1 MFSAFTQIRRLL
13 RIARIFARHDA
24 LFPLER
30 TGVAP
35 VVVALARMLSR
46 RDVAG
51 RPGERLA
58 AALEEL
64 GPSFIKLGQALSVRS
79 DLVGEEI
86 AHDLAKMQDNLPPFP
101 AGNARTIIEA
111 ELQAPIESLFESF
124 DDRPV
129 AAASIAQVHFARTAE
144 DGDVAVK
151 VLRPGIEAR
160 FRRDIDL
167 FLWLARMIERTQPAL
182 RRLRPVE
189 VVRMFEATVNVELDL
204 RLEAAAGSEL
214 RDNTENDPRF
224 RVPKIDWIRTGR
236 RVMTLERIDGIR
248 IDDIAALEE
257 AGLVPRDILQRCAES
272 FFNQVFRDGFFHAD
286 IHPGNMFVA
295 RDGALCPIDFGIMG
309 RLDIRTRNYLA
320 DMLVGFLER
329 DYKRVAEVHFEAGY
343 VPARMSVGNFTQALR
358 SIGEPILGKPLHE
371 ISLARLLAHLFQIT
385 ETFEMEAQPQLLLL
399 QKTMLVAEG
408 VGRKL
413 DPTVNMWLLAKPL
426 VENWVMAN
434 RGPDARIRDAVTD
447 AVSQFERL
455 PRLVGRA
462 EAVVEALSGD
472 SEFGQM
478 TRGGGDR
485 AARQYRTPNW
495 VVVCLIAIIGVL
507 LLRVM

>member
-1 MFSAFTQIRRLL
+1 MFSAITQIRRLL

-30 TGVAP
+30 MGVAP
-35 VVVALARMLSR
+35 VVVGLARLLSR
-46 RDVAG
+46 RHIAG

-79 DLVGEEI
+79 DLVGEEV

-101 AGNARTIIEA
+101 ASDARAIIEA
-111 ELQAPIESLFESF
+111 ELQAPIEALFEHF
-124 DDRPV
+124 DDEPV

-151 VLRPGIEAR
+151 VLRPGIEDR

-182 RRLRPVE
+182 RRLRPLE

-204 RLEAAAGSEL
+204 RLEAAAASEL
-214 RDNTENDPRF
+214 RDNTENDTGF

-236 RVMTLERIDGIR
+236 RVMTLERVDGIR
-248 IDDIAALEE
+248 IDDIAALDE
-257 AGLVPRDILQRCAES
+257 AGFAPRDILQRSAES

-295 RDGALCPIDFGIMG
+295 RDGALCPVDFGIMG
-309 RLDIRTRNYLA
+309 RLDARTRNYLA
-320 DMLVGFLER
+320 DMLIGFLER

-343 VPARMSVGNFTQALR
+343 VPARMSVGNFTQAVR

-385 ETFEMEAQPQLLLL
+385 KTFEMEAQPQLLLL

-408 VGRKL
+408 VGRTL

-447 AVSQFERL
+447 AVSNLERL

-462 EAVVEALSGD
+462 EAVVEAMSGD

-478 TRGGGDR
+478 TRRGGEYG
-485 AARQYRTPNW
+485 AGQYRTPNW
-495 VVVCLIAIIGVL
+495 VVLCLIAIIGILLIRVL
-507 LLRVM
+507 

>member
-1 MFSAFTQIRRLL
+1 MFAAFTQIRRLL

-30 TGVAP
+30 MGVAP
-35 VVVALARMLSR
+35 VIVALARALSR
-46 RDVAG
+46 REVPG

-101 AGNARTIIEA
+101 GSDARAIIEE
-111 ELQAPIESLFESF
+111 ELQAPVETLFESF
-124 DDRPV
+124 DNEPV

-151 VLRPGIEAR
+151 ILRPGIENR

-167 FLWLARMIERTQPAL
+167 FLWLARLVERTQPSL

-204 RLEAAAGSEL
+204 RLEAAAASEL
-214 RDNTENDPRF
+214 RENTENDSGF
-224 RVPKIDWIRTGR
+224 RVPKIDWVRTGR

-248 IDDIAALEE
+248 IDDIAALES
-257 AGLVPRDILQRCAES
+257 AGFTPRDILQRSAES

-286 IHPGNMFVA
+286 IHPGNMFIA
-295 RDGALCPIDFGIMG
+295 RDGALCPVDFGIMG
-309 RLDIRTRNYLA
+309 RLDPRTRNYLA
-320 DMLVGFLER
+320 DMLIGFLDR

-343 VPARMSVGNFTQALR
+343 VPARMSVGNFTQAVR

-371 ISLARLLAHLFQIT
+371 ISLARLLAQLFQIT
-385 ETFEMEAQPQLLLL
+385 KTFEMEAQPQLLLL

-408 VGRKL
+408 VGRTL
-413 DPTVNMWLLAKPL
+413 DPTVNMWILAKPL
-426 VENWVMAN
+426 VESWVLEH

-462 EAVVEALSGD
+462 EAVVEAMSGE
-472 SEFGQM
+472 SGFGQIPR
-478 TRGGGDR
+478 RGGE
-485 AARQYRTPNW
+485 AATRRPMTPNW

-507 LLRVM
+507 LLRAM

>member
-1 MFSAFTQIRRLL
+1 MFSSLTQLRRLL
-13 RIARIFARHDA
+13 RIARTFARHDA

-30 TGVAP
+30 MGVAP
-35 VVVALARMLSR
+35 VIVTLARWLSR
-46 RDVAG
+46 KHVPG

-64 GPSFIKLGQALSVRS
+64 GPCFVKLGQALSVRS
-79 DLVGEEI
+79 DLVGDDI
-86 AHDLAKMQDNLPPFP
+86 ADDLAELQDRLPPFP
-101 AGNARTIIEA
+101 AEQARAIVEEELGAPIA
-111 ELQAPIESLFESF
+111 ELYESF

-144 DGDVAVK
+144 GEDVAVK

-167 FLWLARMIERTQPAL
+167 FLWLARLVERTRPEL
-182 RRLRPVE
+182 RRLRPLE
-189 VVRMFEATVNVELDL
+189 VVRTFEQTVNTEMDL
-204 RLEAAAGSEL
+204 RLEAAAASEL
-214 RDNTENDPRF
+214 RDNAAGDTGF
-224 RVPKIDWIRTGR
+224 RVPKIDWVRTGQ

-248 IDDIAALEE
+248 IDDLEALTG
-257 AGLVPRDILQRCAES
+257 AGFEPQEILRRSAES

-286 IHPGNMFVA
+286 MHPGNMFV
-295 RDGALCPIDFGIMG
+295 DLEGTLCPVDFGIMG
-309 RLDIRTRNYLA
+309 RLDARTRNYLA
-320 DMLVGFLER
+320 DMLLGFLDR

-343 VPARMSVGNFTQALR
+343 VPARMSVGGFTQAVR

-371 ISLARLLAHLFQIT
+371 ISLARLLAHLFQVT
-385 ETFEMEAQPQLLLL
+385 RTFEMEAQPQLLLL

-413 DPTVNMWLLAKPL
+413 DPSVNMWSLARPL
-426 VENWVMAN
+426 VEDWIMAH

-447 AVSQFERL
+447 AMSQLERL

-462 EAVVEALSGD
+462 EAVVEALSADGGNAIRRGNGD
-472 SEFGQM
+472 P
-478 TRGGGDR
+478 
-485 AARQYRTPNW
+485 AYRQRWTPNW
-495 VVVCLIAIIGVL
+495 LVVVL
-507 LLRVM
+507 LLVIAMLLLRGV